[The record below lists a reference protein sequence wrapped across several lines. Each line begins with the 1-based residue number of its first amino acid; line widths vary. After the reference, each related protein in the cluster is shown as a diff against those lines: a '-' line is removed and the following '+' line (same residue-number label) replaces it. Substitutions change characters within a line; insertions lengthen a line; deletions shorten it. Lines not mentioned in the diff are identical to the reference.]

1 MDAAVDRCE
10 PHFHA
15 LPAAVVPLE
24 RWDVD
29 AFARVSPN
37 ALEAR
42 FGSFIAGAQLFDAA
56 AFSISKSESLYMD
69 PQQRLLLQHAAEAL
83 ALRVAENGVDRQRTG
98 VMVGIASAEF
108 TSQSAT
114 LLPLGSY
121 STTGSAISA
130 AAGR

>member
-1 MDAAVDRCE
+1 M
-10 PHFHA
+10 
-15 LPAAVVPLE
+15 
-24 RWDVD
+24 D

-98 VMVGIASAEF
+98 VMVGIGTVEYVEK
-108 TSQSAT
+108 TSSQ
-114 LLPLGSY
+114 LPMGIYLS
-121 STTGSAISA
+121 TGSAISV